1 MTDKQILASSLLV
14 AALLLGTAP
23 LGCQRSNLANES
35 QRDAADKSERT
46 EPARSPE
53 EIAEDRKADESQH
66 RVVFADRSSMG
77 YLLLLPGVQK
87 PELMA
92 REDVV
97 SAIRQEFAANL
108 DDEEVRLLEY
118 YAGLEPRDGAL
129 PVQVDPDDPDSAMR
143 TAAARYDLI
152 GTHFEIV
159 AVHDE
164 IPEVALKDPIMIR
177 DVAPELRPT
186 IPRRKWALLIRGDY
200 RSRNAFRGLRLLQ
213 ALVRVVAKDQDA
225 LIHDPDTLETM
236 DLESFS
242 RRRLQSSMGNVADQ
256 IAIVPFP
263 DPRHGEGHV
272 RLSSRG
278 MRRFGAVDIE
288 LDGLP
293 KDPAVLQR
301 ATDMLQGLALVLV
314 RESEVTET
322 GLATE
327 LDEVVS
333 VTWRDIEAAYQ
344 SRGQSPPRCEGCRE
358 EAVVHLVEREAE
370 PHDPRD
376 HVVARVVA
384 PRSKSDLPGYDH
396 PVWVRQ
402 ALKNLFGAP

>member
-1 MTDKQILASSLLV
+1 MTFPLA
-14 AALLLGTAP
+14 
-23 LGCQRSNLANES
+23 CQRSNLADHDEDDAKN
-35 QRDAADKSERT
+35 DAAERPR

-53 EIAEDRKADESQH
+53 EIAEDRKADEAQH

-77 YLLLLPGVQK
+77 YLLLLPGVSR
-87 PELMA
+87 PEA
-92 REDVV
+92 PPRDAIV

-118 YAGLEPRDGAL
+118 YAGLESREGAM
-129 PVQVDPDDPDSAMR
+129 PVEVDPDDPDSAMR

-152 GTHFEIV
+152 GTHFDVV
-159 AVHDE
+159 AVEDE
-164 IPEVALKDPIMIR
+164 VPELALEDPLMIR
-177 DVAPELRPT
+177 HVAPDLRPT
-186 IPRRKWALLIRGDY
+186 IPRRKWALLVRGDY
-200 RSRNAFRGLRLLQ
+200 RSRDAFRGLRLLQ
-213 ALVRVVAKDQDA
+213 ALVRVLARQRDA

-256 IAIVPFP
+256 IAVVPFP
-263 DPRHGEGHV
+263 DPRHGDGFV
-272 RLSSRG
+272 RLSTRG

-293 KDPAVLQR
+293 KDPKLLQR

-333 VTWRDIEAAYQ
+333 VTWRDVQAAYQ
-344 SRGQSPPRCEGCRE
+344 SQGKAPPRCEDCRE

-370 PHDPRD
+370 AHDPRD

-396 PVWVRQ
+396 PAWVRE
-402 ALKNLFGAP
+402 ALKNLFGVS